1 MENTYGIFLVNDQ
14 GLILIGHPT
23 KSGISGWTIPKG
35 RPEEGEDPLT
45 TALREFKEESGID
58 LTLQRNELVFL
69 GTEVYKSKKKQI
81 HAYLLKTNKEFAEP
95 VCMSLV
101 VDKGEPFYPELD
113 QFKWATFDEAY
124 NLLYVSQKQLLLN
137 NKEKFV

>member
-1 MENTYGIFLVNDQ
+1 MENTYGIFLVNNQ

-23 KSGISGWTIPKG
+23 KAGLSGWTIPKG
-35 RPEEGEDPLT
+35 RPEEGEDAIT

-58 LTLQRNELVFL
+58 LTSHKNELVFL

-81 HAYLLKTNKEFAEP
+81 HAYLLKTNEEFSEP
-95 VCMSLV
+95 TCTSLV
-101 VDKGEPFYPELD
+101 TDKGEPFYPELD
-113 QFKWATFDEAY
+113 QFKWATFDEAC
-124 NLLYVSQKQLLLN
+124 NLLYISQKQLLTT